1 MNASKL
7 VFSDGD
13 RFKVIT
19 VDSVQEELRIYVQS
33 TTESATCPNC
43 CIPSK
48 RIHSY
53 YTRKIADLPVFGKT
67 SLIFLRSRKFYCR
80 QEECPFKVFT
90 ERFDHYF
97 RPYRRKTDRLENKIR
112 ELGLLAGGR
121 PAERICRLVS
131 MTSSDTT
138 ILRLVESEVFSPS
151 EGVTAVGVDDW
162 AYKKRNSYGSILV
175 NLHTGRAIDLLPDR
189 EEETLRKWLEMRPEI
204 KVMSRD
210 RYSNYKKA
218 ITTGAPQAI
227 QVTDRWHLLK
237 NLGEAVQ
244 KVLVRQY
251 SKVNAMLSQKQIL
264 NEPERAVFDQH
275 IPGESESCE
284 ENSQGG
290 IRLQRFK
297 QLKALQGKGHSIRA
311 MARHLNMSRRTIK
324 RYLDMKALPRR
335 SQSRSNP
342 IEKFFP
348 YIKKRME
355 EEPDILLITLW
366 QELKSQGYTGAYTTL
381 SEALKY
387 YGIRVGKK
395 AGRTKKLPAQA
406 GASFKPTSAAIWF
419 VSDQTKLSEG
429 QQKLIDKLCT
439 SSEELQEIFTHAQS
453 FRKMM
458 AERSGN
464 TELKKWIEKSTRSG
478 VKEMASFAKG
488 LLTDYNAVK
497 NALTLPWSN
506 GPVEGNVNRLKTIK
520 RQMYGR
526 AGFELLRKRV
536 VYSPS

>member
-162 AYKKRNSYGSILV
+162 AYKNG
-175 NLHTGRAIDLLPDR
+175 T
-189 EEETLRKWLEMRPEI
+189 
-204 KVMSRD
+204 
-210 RYSNYKKA
+210 
-218 ITTGAPQAI
+218 
-227 QVTDRWHLLK
+227 VT
-237 NLGEAVQ
+237 V
-244 KVLVRQY
+244 
-251 SKVNAMLSQKQIL
+251 
-264 NEPERAVFDQH
+264 
-275 IPGESESCE
+275 
-284 ENSQGG
+284 
-290 IRLQRFK
+290 
-297 QLKALQGKGHSIRA
+297 
-311 MARHLNMSRRTIK
+311 
-324 RYLDMKALPRR
+324 
-335 SQSRSNP
+335 
-342 IEKFFP
+342 
-348 YIKKRME
+348 
-355 EEPDILLITLW
+355 
-366 QELKSQGYTGAYTTL
+366 
-381 SEALKY
+381 
-387 YGIRVGKK
+387 
-395 AGRTKKLPAQA
+395 
-406 GASFKPTSAAIWF
+406 
-419 VSDQTKLSEG
+419 VSWS
-429 QQKLIDKLCT
+429 
-439 SSEELQEIFTHAQS
+439 IFT
-453 FRKMM
+453 R
-458 AERSGN
+458 G
-464 TELKKWIEKSTRSG
+464 ELSIFCLT
-478 VKEMASFAKG
+478 VK
-488 LLTDYNAVK
+488 
-497 NALTLPWSN
+497 
-506 GPVEGNVNRLKTIK
+506 
-520 RQMYGR
+520 
-526 AGFELLRKRV
+526 RKRCANGWKCV
-536 VYSPS
+536 RKSR

>member
-1 MNASKL
+1 
-7 VFSDGD
+7 
-13 RFKVIT
+13 
-19 VDSVQEELRIYVQS
+19 
-33 TTESATCPNC
+33 
-43 CIPSK
+43 
-48 RIHSY
+48 
-53 YTRKIADLPVFGKT
+53 
-67 SLIFLRSRKFYCR
+67 
-80 QEECPFKVFT
+80 

-275 IPGESESCE
+275 IP
-284 ENSQGG
+284 
-290 IRLQRFK
+290 
-297 QLKALQGKGHSIRA
+297 
-311 MARHLNMSRRTIK
+311 
-324 RYLDMKALPRR
+324 
-335 SQSRSNP
+335 
-342 IEKFFP
+342 
-348 YIKKRME
+348 
-355 EEPDILLITLW
+355 
-366 QELKSQGYTGAYTTL
+366 
-381 SEALKY
+381 
-387 YGIRVGKK
+387 
-395 AGRTKKLPAQA
+395 
-406 GASFKPTSAAIWF
+406 
-419 VSDQTKLSEG
+419 
-429 QQKLIDKLCT
+429 
-439 SSEELQEIFTHAQS
+439 
-453 FRKMM
+453 
-458 AERSGN
+458 
-464 TELKKWIEKSTRSG
+464 
-478 VKEMASFAKG
+478 
-488 LLTDYNAVK
+488 
-497 NALTLPWSN
+497 
-506 GPVEGNVNRLKTIK
+506 
-520 RQMYGR
+520 
-526 AGFELLRKRV
+526 
-536 VYSPS
+536 